1 MAFTLYERQYF
12 GIHGLLPPAFMTED
26 QQAYRVIT
34 NLRQQPDDLA
44 RYIQL
49 DNLQERDEKLYYR
62 VICDHIKEL
71 LPIVYTPTTLLEDP
85 FYIGLRR
92 KRVRGEEYNHFIDNF
107 MKACTKRFGQNLLIQ
122 FEDFAR
128 HNAYHLLAKYR
139 NQYCVFNDDIQGTAA
154 VALAGLLACRR
165 YTGRPLST
173 EKIIFLALALYAA
186 MGIANLCITQMEK
199 EGINRK
205 DAHSRIYLMDID
217 GLITQNR
224 LHMEKEHIP
233 YAKGKVL
240 FASGSPF
247 KNVEYKGSVGM
258 AVILFQIRHIDD
270 EVFLIAAQEVAKC
283 VNDEDFKHKR
293 LFPSIN
299 RIREV
304 SLKIILAI
312 GKYSYEKNL
321 ATLYPKPA
329 NMENFV
335 RSQYQTTYNEM
346 IGYTY
351 DWPENDMVHGYRV
364 PYEKKHDD

>member
-1 MAFTLYERQYF
+1 MLLSQLLLAEGIYSKISLRRNVVPLLGYISKQKAHSFPDESLPEWCHTQDGINLYMLYRQERETPKKRGIELLKDNRMCKGMAFTLYERQYF

-49 DNLQERDEKLYYR
+49 DNLQ
-62 VICDHIKEL
+62 
-71 LPIVYTPTTLLEDP
+71 TLLEDP

-107 MKACTKRFGQNLLIQ
+107 MKACTKRERGGEWKSDRTLLWFGQNLLIQ

-173 EKIIFLALALYAA
+173 EKIIFFGAGSAA

-233 YAKGKVL
+233 YAKVMPKT
-240 FASGSPF
+240 
-247 KNVEYKGSVGM
+247 
-258 AVILFQIRHIDD
+258 
-270 EVFLIAAQEVAKC
+270 
-283 VNDEDFKHKR
+283 
-293 LFPSIN
+293 
-299 RIREV
+299 
-304 SLKIILAI
+304 
-312 GKYSYEKNL
+312 KNL
-321 ATLYPKPA
+321 LELIKNIKP
-329 NMENFV
+329 
-335 RSQYQTTYNEM
+335 T
-346 IGYTY
+346 IL
-351 DWPENDMVHGYRV
+351 MVLQQ
-364 PYEKKHDD
+364 